1 MNSRNTKFS
10 LSAIYIIV
18 FLESKKTN
26 KQKKNQLKKQPET
39 IKKKKN
45 QVNKL
50 EYIHQIKLRT

>member
-26 KQKKNQLKKQPET
+26 KQKKQLKKQPET
-39 IKKKKN
+39 IKKK
-45 QVNKL
+45 
-50 EYIHQIKLRT
+50 

>member
-39 IKKKKN
+39 IKKKK
-45 QVNKL
+45 
-50 EYIHQIKLRT
+50 IKSTS